1 MTAFLYSWSF
11 LRFSLGRHCVILLL
25 LPSFMVFMVQRG
37 AEMCFVGLFSGPAGE
52 HWPWILHIP
61 SLHFNDS
68 RLQHQTHTHLVQI
81 RYAWRPHCKKWQ
93 RLLVPGRLLDVFTTN
108 MTARTW
114 AKECVR
120 AEQLGSVSGS
130 VRVSAN
136 THRFLAAFW
145 INTQP
150 AVRRDRLRLTRFFKR
165 WTFFAAHGEDF
176 TMCAA
181 RPRLLT
187 ARHWRVVWTR
197 SHSPAYF

>member
-11 LRFSLGRHCVILLL
+11 LRFFLGRHCVIILL
-25 LPSFMVFMVQRG
+25 LPSCMVFMVQRG

-61 SLHFNDS
+61 SLRFNDS

-150 AVRRDRLRLTRFFKR
+150 AVRIETDCA
-165 WTFFAAHGEDF
+165 WHGFLKDGHFLQRTERILL
-176 TMCAA
+176 CAQPDPA
-181 RPRLLT
+181 CSPRVT
-187 ARHWRVVWTR
+187 GE
-197 SHSPAYF
+197 